1 MISDT
6 SHYKFS
12 PTTLFFSFFFPPYN
26 FFIEE
31 TGLLAL
37 GSVPQSRFC
46 GWSLWVSFNMFSCP
60 LCKCEWHLVLE
71 ATVDLGM
78 IFLFFGETMLVE
90 VGLPW
95 WLRW

>member
-1 MISDT
+1 VIGDT

-12 PTTLFFSFFFPPYN
+12 PTTHFFFFPPYN

-31 TGLLAL
+31 SGLLVL
-37 GSVPQSRFC
+37 GSFPQSGFC
-46 GWSLWVSFNMFSCP
+46 GWSLWVSFNLFSFP
-60 LCKCEWHLVLE
+60 LCKCQWYLVLE

-78 IFLFFGETMLVE
+78 IFFFFFGETMLVE